1 MVEERMK
8 LDRKAQLKKPA
19 PYVRFINGKPLMTEL

>member
-1 MVEERMK
+1 MK
-8 LDRKAQLKKPA
+8 LDRKAHLKKPA